1 MKRLFFTIPILL
13 LLFSCTND
21 AEDFGWLVGEWKRVN
36 AEEDFNTY
44 EIWKKE
50 KNYYSGLGYT
60 MLEDD
65 TIFKEDLKLF
75 KDNDEWM
82 LQVTGVNEAPT
93 PFVLSE
99 LKREYFIAMND
110 TNEFPKK
117 IIYKL
122 QNDTLKANVSTAEF
136 DVDFEFVKSKK

>member
-1 MKRLFFTIPILL
+1 MKRLFLALSSLL

-21 AEDFGWLVGEWKRVN
+21 AEDFDWLIGEWKRVN
-36 AEEDFNTY
+36 AEEDFKTY
-44 EIWKKE
+44 EIWIKD

-60 MLEDD
+60 MLDDD
-65 TIFKEDLKLF
+65 TIFKENLKLF
-75 KDNDEWM
+75 KENDEWT

-99 LKREYFIAMND
+99 LKPEYFIAEND

-122 QNDTLKANVSTAEF
+122 QNDTLKANVSTTEF
-136 DVDFEFVKSKK
+136 DVDFEFVKIQK